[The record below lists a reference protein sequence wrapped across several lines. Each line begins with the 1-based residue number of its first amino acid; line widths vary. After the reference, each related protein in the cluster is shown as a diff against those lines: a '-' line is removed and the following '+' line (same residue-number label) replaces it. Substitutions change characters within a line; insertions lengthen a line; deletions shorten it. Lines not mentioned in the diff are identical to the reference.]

1 MYTHKDITYRPATEK
16 DVVGLSLFLTAIT
29 EENALASILQHDL
42 PTIVNTIKSMLKDN
56 QGAVLLAIDKN
67 DIIVGAIVLGYTTLW
82 WSTQGFFTNLA
93 YYVTP
98 EYRKGY
104 GIQGKLLELTKDFA
118 DGTGIPVLLDI
129 FDNTDR
135 HEKVVRYLSF
145 KGYKNIG
152 FKALYTPRE

>member
-93 YYVTP
+93 YSC
-98 EYRKGY
+98 
-104 GIQGKLLELTKDFA
+104 I
-118 DGTGIPVLLDI
+118 
-129 FDNTDR
+129 
-135 HEKVVRYLSF
+135 
-145 KGYKNIG
+145 NIT
-152 FKALYTPRE
+152 AHNI